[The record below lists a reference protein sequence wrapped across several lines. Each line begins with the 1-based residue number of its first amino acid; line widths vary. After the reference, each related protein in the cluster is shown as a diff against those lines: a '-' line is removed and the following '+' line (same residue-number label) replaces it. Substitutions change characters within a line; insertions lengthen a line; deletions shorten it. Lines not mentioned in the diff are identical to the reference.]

1 MPTLSIPSASSSGKA
16 YSPLSDE
23 VNPTFGNVAP
33 VPTVTRNGT
42 VVYAKR
48 VNSFSST
55 GSSDVQSSSVDRSSR
70 TGSSETLSPI
80 GKGRAVM
87 DVNGYPGLVLD
98 DQYGDLGEIRR
109 GSTIKGKGKER
120 AWDEEMGDR
129 VEMMQG
135 QDSGE
140 TSYPPLNDEE
150 AEEKRIQDVSWDRQN
165 VNELG

>member
-1 MPTLSIPSASSSGKA
+1 
-16 YSPLSDE
+16 
-23 VNPTFGNVAP
+23 
-33 VPTVTRNGT
+33 
-42 VVYAKR
+42 
-48 VNSFSST
+48 
-55 GSSDVQSSSVDRSSR
+55 
-70 TGSSETLSPI
+70 
-80 GKGRAVM
+80 M

-129 VEMMQG
+129 VEMIQG

-150 AEEKRIQDVSWDRQN
+150 AEEKRIQDVSWSREHVNSADHAQN
-165 VNELG
+165 LAKFAAKDMARRRAARLSKQIPTSPTPASPTSNTTSFMRRPFSMLSAGGNEGKGWNLLGMMGTPRNSTSAEVRRDI